1 MNAASAAQD
10 SYEKLLLCKRKQQQ
24 QKSPKLS
31 TAREGRRIDLFILD
45 REAKKRQESEM
56 RKITMYTYKIH
67 AL

>member
-10 SYEKLLLCKRKQQQ
+10 SYEKLLLCKRKQQ